1 MSNGI
6 ITPEQ
11 FEKVVETDVKLNIL
25 FGTITSHIERID
37 KRFEAGN
44 QRFKKLENRKIID
57 KIWAAGGGIV
67 GGALAAVGVKWGG

>member
-11 FEKVVETDVKLNIL
+11 FEKVVEVDVKLNIL
-25 FGTITSHIERID
+25 FGTISSHIKRID
-37 KRFEAGN
+37 SQFEAGN

-57 KIWAAGGGIV
+57 KLWAAAGGVIGGILATLGIKL
-67 GGALAAVGVKWGG
+67 GG